1 MTATRARRADC
12 PPWCAS
18 DHHGTGPERPTPHIS
33 PDTFAAGGKISVC
46 AALLAYSE
54 GPEVILDRVLRPAD
68 IKAVPG
74 KPPTWVRLSPSQA
87 VNLAA
92 ILDTAGQGRLA
103 ALIRQAAD
111 KLAWTAEDT
120 RLKRGAGKAREPG
133 SSWGTI

>member
-1 MTATRARRADC
+1 MTGLPNTTTATRARRADC

-18 DHHGTGPERPTPHIS
+18 DHHGTDPEQPAPHIS
-33 PDTFAAGGKISVC
+33 PDTFTADGKISVR
-46 AALLAYSE
+46 AALLADSD

-68 IKAVPG
+68 IKAAPG

-92 ILDTAGQGRLA
+92 ILDTAGQSSPA

-111 KLAWTAEDT
+111 KLA
-120 RLKRGAGKAREPG
+120 
-133 SSWGTI
+133 